1 MEETIANKE
10 ETNMVGMIGK
20 KRKWLTDG
28 YKCVCFVTWKRR
40 LTKHD
45 TCIIYTHHEIIFQ
58 RPSSLLH

>member
-28 YKCVCFVTWKRR
+28 YVCLFCDLKEKTPD
-40 LTKHD
+40 L
-45 TCIIYTHHEIIFQ
+45 
-58 RPSSLLH
+58 